1 MFLEEICMQSLQ
13 KHSCEDITVCFA
25 LCSIACQLVSLQSQL
40 STHTQPLFV
49 KYFSLLEKLQPPL
62 QPSQYFLQSDVLKL
76 HVFART
82 ATQTAS

>member
-40 STHTQPLFV
+40 STHTAFICEIFFLVGKTTTPPYNPLSISYRAMF
-49 KYFSLLEKLQPPL
+49 
-62 QPSQYFLQSDVLKL
+62 
-76 HVFART
+76 
-82 ATQTAS
+82 